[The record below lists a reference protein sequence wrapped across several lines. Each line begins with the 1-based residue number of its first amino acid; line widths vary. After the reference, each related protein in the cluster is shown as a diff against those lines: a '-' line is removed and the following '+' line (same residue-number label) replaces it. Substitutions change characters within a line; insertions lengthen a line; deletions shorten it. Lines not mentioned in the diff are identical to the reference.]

1 MKTISLS
8 ENEQGK
14 RLDEALFSTGIWPSR
29 SRIQSLIKKKEILV
43 NDKPSKPG
51 YIVSLSDVITYQ
63 ETTNISLSPLA
74 EDIPLEIIYEDADIL
89 IANKPA
95 GLVVHPGN
103 GHPSGTLVNALLAR
117 GTPLSSLGGSF
128 RPGIVHRIDKDT
140 SGLLAIAKTDKAF
153 ISLSEQ
159 LKDHSMH
166 REYLALVD
174 GIIAEKKG
182 KIDAPIGRDPL
193 HPIKFAVNLSN
204 GKESITYFEV
214 KERYSER
221 FSLVDCRLL
230 TGRTHQIRVHFEYI
244 GHPIEG
250 DPLYGNNNRHLYKN
264 GQLLHAYRLSLRH
277 PTSGEEVTFEAPLP
291 AAFAD
296 ILASLHPYFP
306 K

>member
-1 MKTISLS
+1 MKTISLT
-8 ENEQGK
+8 EKQWGK
-14 RLDEALFSTGIWPSR
+14 RLDEALLSTGIWSSR
-29 SRIQSLIKKKEILV
+29 SRIQSLIKKNEILV

-63 ETTNISLSPLA
+63 ETTNISLSPIA
-74 EDIPLEIIYEDADIL
+74 ENIPFDIVYEDDDIL
-89 IANKPA
+89 IVNKPA
-95 GLVVHPGN
+95 GLIVHPGN
-103 GHPSGTLVNALLAR
+103 GHPSGTLVNALLAK
-117 GTPLSSLGGSF
+117 GISLSSLGGSF

-153 ISLSEQ
+153 LSLSEQ

-182 KIDAPIGRDPL
+182 KIDAPIGRDPS
-193 HPIKFAVNLSN
+193 HPIKFAVNLLK
-204 GKESITYFEV
+204 GKEAITYFET

-221 FSLVDCRLL
+221 FSLLDCHLL
-230 TGRTHQIRVHFEYI
+230 TGRTHQIRVHLEYI

-250 DPLYGNNNRHLYKN
+250 DPLYGSNNRHLYQG
-264 GQLLHAYRLSLRH
+264 GQLLHAYRLSLKH
-277 PTSGEEVTFEAPLP
+277 PTSGENMSFEAPLP
-291 AAFAD
+291 KAFED
-296 ILASLHPYFP
+296 VLAKLHPYFP